1 MYTIGMNSTEWSE
14 ESLKNMPSEFLC
26 TLILNMQKSIDR
38 LTEQNQQLQ
47 NSYDK
52 MCHQYDNL
60 LEEIALMNQHRFG
73 RKTETASTLFHQEQL
88 DLGFN
93 EVEAAADPNE
103 SEPTIDDVAPQA
115 KKKKRKGKRADDM
128 LKITDHEERHYEL
141 SEEQLRK
148 IFGEGGYKKLP
159 DEVTWKTEFTPA
171 QLTAVAIYTAKYA
184 SKTDDKIVRAK
195 APENDFMPK
204 TLATPSMVSSIIT
217 AKYVNAVPLYR
228 QENFFHDMNLDLKR
242 STMANWVMNT
252 SERYLT
258 YVRDKMK
265 DELLSHDVIH
275 ADETPFE
282 VTKDGRSAGSKSYM
296 WVYRNNINT
305 GSQAVIIYDY
315 CHTRGH
321 ENLERFLGNYHG
333 TIQDDGYSA
342 YSKLAKDNPDVFTI
356 AGCYVHLKRYFA
368 KVLKINGKGFQGTLA
383 EIGVRKIQAIFM
395 VDNEFKDLKPE
406 DRKKKREEMV
416 KPLVDDFFQWVKQNQ
431 QKVDKESATGRA
443 FTYALNQEPYLR
455 TFLKDGRIELSN
467 NAAEIAI
474 RSFTVGRKNWQIIDT
489 PKGAEASA
497 VIYSI
502 VETAKANRLKVY
514 EYFKYLFE
522 ELPKYINDL
531 GGEVPDKLMP
541 WSPDLPA
548 EIRR

>member
-1 MYTIGMNSTEWSE
+1 M
-14 ESLKNMPSEFLC
+14 
-26 TLILNMQKSIDR
+26 
-38 LTEQNQQLQ
+38 
-47 NSYDK
+47 
-52 MCHQYDNL
+52 
-60 LEEIALMNQHRFG
+60 
-73 RKTETASTLFHQEQL
+73 
-88 DLGFN
+88 
-93 EVEAAADPNE
+93 
-103 SEPTIDDVAPQA
+103 
-115 KKKKRKGKRADDM
+115 
-128 LKITDHEERHYEL
+128 
-141 SEEQLRK
+141 
-148 IFGEGGYKKLP
+148 
-159 DEVTWKTEFTPA
+159 
-171 QLTAVAIYTAKYA
+171 
-184 SKTDDKIVRAK
+184 
-195 APENDFMPK
+195 
-204 TLATPSMVSSIIT
+204 
-217 AKYVNAVPLYR
+217 
-228 QENFFHDMNLDLKR
+228 
-242 STMANWVMNT
+242 
-252 SERYLT
+252 
-258 YVRDKMK
+258 
-265 DELLSHDVIH
+265 
-275 ADETPFE
+275 
-282 VTKDGRSAGSKSYM
+282 
-296 WVYRNNINT
+296 
-305 GSQAVIIYDY
+305 
-315 CHTRGH
+315 
-321 ENLERFLGNYHG
+321 
-333 TIQDDGYSA
+333 
-342 YSKLAKDNPDVFTI
+342 
-356 AGCYVHLKRYFA
+356 
-368 KVLKINGKGFQGTLA
+368 A